1 MFLLIAQV
9 TAPSPTTELPGAA
22 PIGGLFGGGAGVEI
36 AIVLGVAMFLVL
48 IFGFWATFIRK
59 PQKAYI
65 SGATSATQISS
76 RSQSRRMSKGKERGT
91 SIDVDEDSDDEESSD
106 GVRRKRRKR
115 RRPHRRRMP
124 SLAEAGGLPPI
135 KESMEQIEPSSKQS
149 FNSGGAD
156 AI

>member
-1 MFLLIAQV
+1 M
-9 TAPSPTTELPGAA
+9 
-22 PIGGLFGGGAGVEI
+22 EI

-76 RSQSRRMSKGKERGT
+76 RSQSRRTISKEKQKGFSE
-91 SIDVDEDSDDEESSD
+91 DEDGDEEESSD
-106 GVRRKRRKR
+106 GVKKKRRKR

-135 KESMEQIEPSSKQS
+135 KESMEPNQPSTNPP
-149 FNSGGAD
+149 FNGGSAD
-156 AI
+156 AV

>member
-9 TAPSPTTELPGAA
+9 TAPSPTTELPGGA
-22 PIGGLFGGGAGVEI
+22 PIGGVFGGGAGMEI

-76 RSQSRRMSKGKERGT
+76 RSQSRRTISKEKQKGFSE
-91 SIDVDEDSDDEESSD
+91 DEDGDEEESSD
-106 GVRRKRRKR
+106 GVKKKRRKR

-135 KESMEQIEPSSKQS
+135 KESMEPNQPSTNPP
-149 FNSGGAD
+149 FNGGSAD
-156 AI
+156 AV

>member
-9 TAPSPTTELPGAA
+9 TAPSPTTELPGTA
-22 PIGGLFGGGAGVEI
+22 PIGGLFGGGAGMEI

-76 RSQSRRMSKGKERGT
+76 RSQSRRMSKGKEKET
-91 SIDVDEDSDDEESSD
+91 SIDEDTDDEESSD

-135 KESMEQIEPSSKQS
+135 NESMEQIEPSSKQS